1 MKLCQLLLEM
11 YFKRLQLIELESGD
25 LVAKNEKRV
34 TVFLF
39 GGLGNQLFQY
49 FAGLAV
55 AETVGAKLYLKPFG
69 RAASQ
74 ESDGKIGINAFDLAA
89 TVVSSKLPIK
99 IQDRVLPRFI
109 NFARRSSLHNF
120 FWRSRT
126 FLTDDID
133 INAVNLGDWQHIHL
147 VGYFQNSKYLD
158 LLAKREI
165 EINLNLKNS
174 SVWFQEFQALAHI
187 KKPIIVHLRRGDY
200 LNYADTI
207 GVLDFQYFLNAL
219 QLIQQF
225 NEPETEF
232 WIFSNSPSDARDFAR
247 FAELPEARTEIIQSP
262 EKSPDA
268 ESMLLMTLGAALVIS
283 NSTFSWW
290 GAYLKEE
297 TSQIIFPKK
306 WFRNLD
312 DPTIPRKDGWMYSE
326 SIWVY

>member
-1 MKLCQLLLEM
+1 MK
-11 YFKRLQLIELESGD
+11 LESGD
-25 LVAKNEKRV
+25 LVAKSEKRV

-55 AETVGAKLYLKPFG
+55 AEAVGAKLYLKPFG

-74 ESDGKIGINAFDLAA
+74 GSDCEIGINAFDLEA
-89 TVVSSKLPIK
+89 TVVTSKLPIQ
-99 IQDRVLPRFI
+99 IQDRVLPRLI
-109 NFARRSSLHNF
+109 NFARRFSLQNLA
-120 FWRSRT
+120 WSSRT
-126 FLTDDID
+126 LLTDDID
-133 INAVNLGDWQHIHL
+133 FDAVNLEDRQHIHL

-158 LLAKREI
+158 FLAKREI
-165 EINLNLKNS
+165 EINLSLKNS
-174 SVWFQEFQALAHI
+174 SVWFQEFQARARV

-207 GVLDFQYFLNAL
+207 GVLDFQFFLNAL
-219 QLIQQF
+219 QLIPHF
-225 NEPETEF
+225 SEPETEF
-232 WIFSNSPSDARDFAR
+232 WIFSNSLSAASDFAR
-247 FAELPEARTEIIQSP
+247 FADLPESRTEVIQP
-262 EKSPDA
+262 PDKSPDA

-290 GAYLKEE
+290 GAYLNDE
-297 TSQIIFPKK
+297 TSQIISPKK

-312 DPTIPRKDGWMYSE
+312 DPTFPKKDGWKFSE

>member
-1 MKLCQLLLEM
+1 M
-11 YFKRLQLIELESGD
+11 
-25 LVAKNEKRV
+25 AKSDKRV
-34 TVFLF
+34 TVLLF

-55 AETVGAKLYLKPFG
+55 AEAVGAKLYLKPFG
-69 RAASQ
+69 RDHYQ
-74 ESDGKIGINAFDLAA
+74 GSDGEIGINAFHLEA
-89 TVVSSKLPIK
+89 TVVSSKLPK
-99 IQDRVLPRFI
+99 QIQERMLPRLI
-109 NFARRSSLHNF
+109 DFAK
-120 FWRSRT
+120 RSRMQDFVWKSKT
-126 FLTDDID
+126 LLTDDID
-133 INAVNLGDWQHIHL
+133 FKNINLVDWQHIQL

-158 LLAKREI
+158 FLATHEKEI
-165 EINLNLKNS
+165 ELSLKNP
-174 SVWFQEFQALAHI
+174 SVWFEDFQARARV

-219 QLIQQF
+219 QLIPQF
-225 NEPETEF
+225 NEPGTEF
-232 WIFSNSPSDARDFAR
+232 WIFSNSLSAAREFSR

-268 ESMLLMTLGAALVIS
+268 ESMLLMTLGDALVIS

-290 GAYLKEE
+290 AAYLNNE
-297 TSQIIFPKK
+297 TSQIIAPKK

-312 DPTIPRKDGWMYSE
+312 DPSIPKKEGWKFSK

>member
-1 MKLCQLLLEM
+1 
-11 YFKRLQLIELESGD
+11 
-25 LVAKNEKRV
+25 
-34 TVFLF
+34 
-39 GGLGNQLFQY
+39 
-49 FAGLAV
+49 
-55 AETVGAKLYLKPFG
+55 
-69 RAASQ
+69 
-74 ESDGKIGINAFDLAA
+74 
-89 TVVSSKLPIK
+89 
-99 IQDRVLPRFI
+99 
-109 NFARRSSLHNF
+109 
-120 FWRSRT
+120 
-126 FLTDDID
+126 
-133 INAVNLGDWQHIHL
+133 VNLGDWQHIHL

>member
-1 MKLCQLLLEM
+1 MK
-11 YFKRLQLIELESGD
+11 LESGD

-55 AETVGAKLYLKPFG
+55 AEAVGAKLYLKPFG

-74 ESDGKIGINAFDLAA
+74 GSDCEIGINAFDLEA
-89 TVVSSKLPIK
+89 TVVTSKLPIQ
-99 IQDRVLPRFI
+99 IQDRVLPRLI
-109 NFARRSSLHNF
+109 NFARRFSLQNF
-120 FWRSRT
+120 AWSSRT
-126 FLTDDID
+126 LLTDDID
-133 INAVNLGDWQHIHL
+133 FDTVNLEDRQHIQL

-158 LLAKREI
+158 FLAKREI
-165 EINLNLKNS
+165 EINLSLKNS
-174 SVWFQEFQALAHI
+174 SVWFQEFQARARV

-207 GVLDFQYFLNAL
+207 GVLDFQFFLNAL
-219 QLIQQF
+219 QLIPHF
-225 NEPETEF
+225 SEPETEF
-232 WIFSNSPSDARDFAR
+232 WIFSNSLSAASDFAR
-247 FAELPEARTEIIQSP
+247 FADLPESRTEIIQP
-262 EKSPDA
+262 PDKSPDA

-290 GAYLKEE
+290 GAYLNDE
-297 TSQIIFPKK
+297 TSQIISPKK

-312 DPTIPRKDGWMYSE
+312 DPTFPKKDGWKFSE